1 MVATSL
7 MVFQDSVMIT
17 EATEANNKLD
27 VAVINLP
34 GSFLHADMDE
44 VVNMSMV
51 IKLLDIMVLVAP
63 WIYRTFLIYSKNLEA
78 IMYVTLQKALYG

>member
-1 MVATSL
+1 
-7 MVFQDSVMIT
+7 MIT

-63 WIYRTFLIYSKNLEA
+63 WIYRTFLIYSKNIEA